1 VERLVLLERLTRFLR
16 ITLIA
21 CLLPTGV
28 VSSAAQAPAVVPSS
42 AADPI
47 TPKSPGSLQGRIVS
61 EIRLLSSTETEPSQ
75 SLLSTLEQRVGDPFD
90 RTHLRSSVRA
100 LYASGRFADVQ
111 VDAEPALDGGIRLTF
126 LTTPNYFNG
135 SIRVT
140 GLPKGGPTETQLVHS
155 TRLGLGELFTEQK
168 LQDSINRMLR
178 IMEDN
183 GYYRARIT
191 CQRQASPET
200 QQIHFVFNV
209 VPGERAVIGKVTVNG
224 DSGMKPE
231 KVARLGGMVTGK
243 PVKGDVVVR
252 FLNRLRKV
260 YTKQD
265 RLAAQLTN
273 TSKTY
278 NARNNSVDYVFQV
291 DRGPVVDLRVEGARV
306 GRGQL
311 RRYVP
316 IYEENAVDDDLLN
329 EGRRNLRDYLQ
340 TQGYFNAQIDVKQ
353 VPEGKDKLH
362 VVYEVDRGER
372 HRLTS
377 IEIEGN
383 KAIMTE
389 NIRELL
395 FMQPAS
401 FLMRKGRFSQ
411 AILGRDVAA
420 VKNFYTSNGYIN
432 ADVSGEV
439 LKGAKADDLRVV
451 LHIKEG
457 SLVKVHS
464 LTVTGN
470 SAITSDTLSSQIDLA
485 VGQPFSETTMSADHD
500 AIVTTYFNAGYP
512 EVQMESTYAPTPGDE
527 NARDVWYTIHEGPRV
542 MVDRVLVAGVENTK
556 PRVVNRE
563 MRIKEGGPLSQDR
576 MLQTQR
582 GLYDL
587 GIFTEVGMA
596 VQNPDGQDKSKNVL
610 YQIDEAKRYTF
621 DYGLGIEVGTGV
633 NQSKTAGPQG
643 SIGASPRFSFDVTRL
658 NFRGRDQSIIF
669 KSHIGNLQK
678 RALLSFDEPRWW
690 DLEKWR
696 LTLTT
701 FYDNTRNVTTFASE
715 RLEGSIQLQQVVS
728 RASQFLYTFAYRRVK
743 VDPNSF
749 PAGFTPDL
757 IPLYSQPVRVGI
769 PSITYIRDTR
779 DNPVDSRKGTYN
791 TIDLAIASGAVGSEA
806 NFGRVIFQNST
817 YHGFGKKKALVLA
830 RNTRIGMESPYG
842 DSVIVPVPER
852 FFVGGANSL
861 RGFSMNQAGPRDLN
875 TGSPLGGNATIVN
888 NLELRFPPP
897 QLPFIGDSL
906 SFILFHDMGNSF
918 DTSKHLFSSL
928 ATWHQPG
935 QEFCR
940 NLDAN
945 AGCNFNF
952 ISHAVGTG
960 IRYHTPIGPVR
971 FDLGYNLNPTLYPV
985 KQPSNGSAPYYD
997 RVRRFNFYFSI
1008 GQTF

>member
-1 VERLVLLERLTRFLR
+1 M
-16 ITLIA
+16 
-21 CLLPTGV
+21 
-28 VSSAAQAPAVVPSS
+28 
-42 AADPI
+42 
-47 TPKSPGSLQGRIVS
+47 QGRIVS
-61 EIRLLSSTETEPSQ
+61 EIRLVSSAETEPSQ
-75 SLLSTLEQRVGDPFD
+75 TLLTTLEQRVGEPFD
-90 RTHLRSSVRA
+90 RTRLRNSVRT

-111 VDAEPALDGGIRLTF
+111 VDADPAADGGIRLTF
-126 LTTPNYFNG
+126 VTTPNYFNG

-140 GLPKGGPTETQLVHS
+140 GLLKGSPTESQLVHS
-155 TRLGLGELFTEQK
+155 TRLTLGELFTEQK

-178 IMEDN
+178 VMEDN
-183 GYYRARIT
+183 GYYRARIS
-191 CQRQASPET
+191 CQRQPSLQT
-200 QQIHFVFNV
+200 QQINFVFNV
-209 VPGERAVIGKVTVNG
+209 ISGERAVIGKVTVNG
-224 DSGMKPE
+224 DTGMKPE
-231 KVARLGGMVTGK
+231 KVAHVGGMVTGK
-243 PVKGDVVVR
+243 PVKGDIVVR
-252 FLNRLRKV
+252 FLSRLRKI
-260 YTKQD
+260 YTKQN
-265 RLAAQLTN
+265 RLAAQMTN

-278 NARNNSVDYVFQV
+278 NPRTNSVDYVFQV
-291 DRGPVVDLRVEGARV
+291 DRGPVVDLRVDGAHV

-340 TQGYFNAQIDVKQ
+340 TQGYFDAQIDVKQ

-362 VVYEVDRGER
+362 VVYEVNRGDR

-377 IEIEGN
+377 IEIQGN
-383 KAIMTE
+383 KVIMAE

-395 FMQPAS
+395 FMQPSS

-411 AILGRDVAA
+411 AILARDVAA

-432 ADVSGEV
+432 AEVSGEV
-439 LKGAKADDLRVV
+439 QQEGKAGDLRVV
-451 LHIKEG
+451 MHIKEG
-457 SLVKVHS
+457 PLVKVHS
-464 LTVTGN
+464 LTISGN
-470 SAITSDTLSSQIDLA
+470 SAITTETLNSQIDLA

-500 AIVTTYFNAGYP
+500 AIVTAYFNAGYP
-512 EVQMESTYAPTPGDE
+512 EVQMESTYLPTPGEE

-563 MRIKEGGPLSQDR
+563 VRIKQGGPLSQDR
-576 MLQTQR
+576 MLQSQR

-610 YQIDEAKRYTF
+610 FQMTEAKRYTF

-633 NQSKTAGPQG
+633 NQSKSAGPQG
-643 SIGASPRFSFDVTRL
+643 AIGASPRFTFDVTRL
-658 NFRGRDQSIIF
+658 NFRGRDESIIF
-669 KSHIGNLQK
+669 KSHFGNLQK

-690 DLEKWR
+690 DLENWR

-701 FYDNTRNVTTFASE
+701 FYDNTRDVTTFASQ
-715 RLEGSIQLQQVVS
+715 RIEGSIQLQQVVS
-728 RASQFLYTFAYRRVK
+728 RATQFLYTYAYRRVE
-743 VDPNSF
+743 VDPHSF
-749 PAGFTPDL
+749 PEGFTPDL

-769 PSITYIRDTR
+769 PSVTYIRDTR
-779 DNPVDSRKGTYN
+779 DNPVDSKKGTYN
-791 TIDLAIASGAVGSEA
+791 TIDLAIASGAFGSEA
-806 NFGRVIFQNST
+806 DFGRVIFQNST
-817 YHGFGKKKALVLA
+817 YYGFGRKKAFVLA
-830 RNTRIGMESPYG
+830 RNIRIGMESPY
-842 DSVIVPVPER
+842 SNSPIIPLPER
-852 FFVGGANSL
+852 FFVGGGNSL

-875 TGSPLGGNATIVN
+875 SGSPLGGNAMIVSN
-888 NLELRFPPP
+888 VELRFPPP
-897 QLPFIGDSL
+897 QLPFIGDNL

-918 DTSKHLFSSL
+918 DSTTNMFTSL

-940 NLDAN
+940 NLSAN

-952 ISHAVGTG
+952 MSHAVGTG

-971 FDLGYNLNPTLYPV
+971 LDLGYNLNPTLYPV
-985 KQPSNGSAPYYD
+985 KQPSNGSTPYYD
-997 RVRRFNFYFSI
+997 NVRRFNFYFSI